1 MYIEFDIV
9 TSMDSFDSLKDTVS
23 AWANRHKVPY
33 TTKVAKGLKYRLGLN
48 QPEHFTLFTM
58 TSVSHTQAAGS
69 GEGEAPA
76 DRHINP

>member
-9 TSMDSFDSLKDTVS
+9 TSMDSFDDLRDTVTD
-23 AWANRHKVPY
+23 WAMRYKVTY

-58 TSVSHTQAAGS
+58 TWVACDYKIKNIEKS
-69 GEGEAPA
+69 
-76 DRHINP
+76 